1 MKPQHYL
8 LIIFVAPPLIALA
21 LGIFMIA
28 ASFHHEPADPRST
41 GTIGVKKG
49 GRIGNPG
56 YTLPPPQP
64 GGDFQ

>member
-1 MKPQHYL
+1 
-8 LIIFVAPPLIALA
+8 
-21 LGIFMIA
+21 MIA